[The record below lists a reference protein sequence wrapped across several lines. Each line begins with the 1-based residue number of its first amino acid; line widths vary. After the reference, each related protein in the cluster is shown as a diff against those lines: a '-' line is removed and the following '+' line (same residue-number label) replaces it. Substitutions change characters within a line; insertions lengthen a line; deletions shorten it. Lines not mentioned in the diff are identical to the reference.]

1 MQLLGFC
8 EGQGGGVVLCHVVK
22 FCTSKPSLPSP
33 RQEFVCVCVCVCVC
47 VEEKVLEQ
55 RFFKHVID
63 MTEISETSILQ
74 NGIRNQ
80 ETHLSFLNEQ
90 KYTFTFVFFIS
101 KKFLFFPPYQM
112 PVQEHQKY
120 VPYCL
125 KSPA

>member
-1 MQLLGFC
+1 
-8 EGQGGGVVLCHVVK
+8 
-22 FCTSKPSLPSP
+22 
-33 RQEFVCVCVCVCVC
+33 
-47 VEEKVLEQ
+47 
-55 RFFKHVID
+55 
-63 MTEISETSILQ
+63 MTEISETRGLQ

-101 KKFLFFPPYQM
+101 KKFFFFPPYQM

-120 VPYCL
+120 VPCCL